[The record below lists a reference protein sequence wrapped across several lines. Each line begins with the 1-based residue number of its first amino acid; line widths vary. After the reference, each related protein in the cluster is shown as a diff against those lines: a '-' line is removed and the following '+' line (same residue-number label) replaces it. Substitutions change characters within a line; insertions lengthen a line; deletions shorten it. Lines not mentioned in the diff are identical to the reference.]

1 MTVNSVLEKSFS
13 YLKGAKKMSKK
24 LLALIGGTLIS
35 GMLLVGCGTND
46 DEQNPPPEDIDLNE
60 DVNNGDRVDDDN
72 LDLDMDENNDGT
84 NGNNGTNGT
93 TGTDNGMNGTNGNG
107 TNGTGTTG
115 NGTNGTGNN
124 GTGNGTNGDADL
136 LDDNDDNN

>member
-1 MTVNSVLEKSFS
+1 
-13 YLKGAKKMSKK
+13 LKGAKKMNKK

-72 LDLDMDENNDGT
+72 IDLDMDENNDANNGT
-84 NGNNGTNGT
+84 NGTNGT
-93 TGTDNGMNGTNGNG
+93 TGTDNGMNGTNGTG
-107 TNGTGTTG
+107 TNGTG
-115 NGTNGTGNN
+115 NGTNGT
-124 GTGNGTNGDADL
+124 TGTNGDADL

>member
-1 MTVNSVLEKSFS
+1 
-13 YLKGAKKMSKK
+13 
-24 LLALIGGTLIS
+24 
-35 GMLLVGCGTND
+35 MLLVGCGAND

-72 LDLDMDENNDGT
+72 IDLDMDENND
-84 NGNNGTNGT
+84 GNNGTNGT

-115 NGTNGTGNN
+115 NGTNGTGTN
-124 GTGNGTNGDADL
+124 GTGTTGNGTNGTTGTNGDADL